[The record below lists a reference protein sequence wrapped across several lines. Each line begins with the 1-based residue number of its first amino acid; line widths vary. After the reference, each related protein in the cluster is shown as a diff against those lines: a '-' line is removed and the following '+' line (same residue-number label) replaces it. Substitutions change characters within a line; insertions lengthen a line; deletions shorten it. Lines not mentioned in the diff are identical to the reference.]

1 MSANTNTNPSLS
13 DTFWGRAKNRLPAIY
28 AKSPWIILGLII
40 VFVSTLLIRWDDYES
55 RKRIQETNNAYV
67 HFDTISMEAKVTGY
81 VRTVGFTD
89 FQRVEP
95 GSILV
100 ALDDSDYRMAVLEA
114 EAKRDYAAAT
124 LENLVLEE
132 RLQEANVDQARA
144 FSANT
149 KAKLD
154 LAVRENNRLSR
165 LVKQGAVA
173 AHEAETAD
181 ANLKTAQA
189 SHQESAALVT
199 VQERKLD
206 ILTSERVLREAN
218 LKAAEAALE
227 TARINLQHTKI
238 VAPVGSYAGACKIRE
253 GELVKLGT
261 SIVTLVPETQPYVI
275 ANCKETQL
283 TNIRPG
289 QQVSVMV
296 DTFPGNPLKGKVAA
310 ISPATGATFS
320 LIAKDNTSGNFTKVV
335 QRIPVRIEFAPGQP
349 VAEQLRAGMS
359 VTASVDTEGASPL
372 AEPAQALKPA
382 SATTTTE
389 AGNG

>member
-1 MSANTNTNPSLS
+1 
-13 DTFWGRAKNRLPAIY
+13 
-28 AKSPWIILGLII
+28 
-40 VFVSTLLIRWDDYES
+40 
-55 RKRIQETNNAYV
+55 
-67 HFDTISMEAKVTGY
+67 
-81 VRTVGFTD
+81 
-89 FQRVEP
+89 
-95 GSILV
+95 
-100 ALDDSDYRMAVLEA
+100 MAVLES
-114 EAKRDYAAAT
+114 EEKRDYAAAT

-261 SIVTLVPETQPYVI
+261 SIVTLVPDTQPYVI
-275 ANCKETQL
+275 ANFKETQL